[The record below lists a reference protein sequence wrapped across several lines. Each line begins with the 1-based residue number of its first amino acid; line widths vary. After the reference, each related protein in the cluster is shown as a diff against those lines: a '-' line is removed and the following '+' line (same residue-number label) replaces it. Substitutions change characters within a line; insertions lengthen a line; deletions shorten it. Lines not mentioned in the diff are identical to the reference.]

1 MTARNRQPV
10 RSNTAPRE
18 TTVQKS
24 ASFTNLAPGFFC
36 ARDRVETQLLRD
48 SEAETILRL
57 PMRRVGRPWVVRP
70 ITPTPKPWPVRGHA
84 RPRTPA
90 PTAVGVLAPVTSHV
104 WRRRYQPL
112 HVRVLRGLKPFGF
125 SPRISKIVSTETAFS
140 LSHWSRGFP
149 IEVMDF
155 GKQAI
160 FAFPG

>member
-112 HVRVLRGLKPFGF
+112 HGRVLRGL
-125 SPRISKIVSTETAFS
+125 S
-140 LSHWSRGFP
+140 LLGFP
-149 IEVMDF
+149 
-155 GKQAI
+155 
-160 FAFPG
+160 